1 MVTIVQ
7 DRNWSQW
14 REEKNNS
21 NTMCGSS
28 QLKVSEEESDGG
40 MDLQA
45 GGDSQI
51 LGNKRSNDAA
61 DNAQVWMDRD

>member
-1 MVTIVQ
+1 M
-7 DRNWSQW
+7 
-14 REEKNNS
+14 NNS
-21 NTMCGSS
+21 NTVCGSS